1 MGTVISIV
9 FKISSLTLRNTSY
22 LIPDSNMMLIK
33 AILAITGLTLAS
45 GSFAPKIAGK
55 ITPSELK
62 FSFQMKD
69 KFDGVN
75 PKHRVKRES
84 QGYNSGVTYIGT
96 CFHYCVDDITC
107 GTQYIS
113 ADGT

>member
-1 MGTVISIV
+1 MGTVISTV

-45 GSFAPKIAGK
+45 GSFTPKIGGK

-62 FSFQMKD
+62 FTFQMKD
-69 KFDGVN
+69 KFAGVN
-75 PKHRVKRES
+75 PKDRVKRETLLEPALTIVMRIILVPH
-84 QGYNSGVTYIGT
+84 N
-96 CFHYCVDDITC
+96 
-107 GTQYIS
+107 
-113 ADGT
+113 